1 MGMSNQRFYLLF
13 RQVFLEVEQTLRQW
27 QADPAQSRQLNA
39 ALDKLRRDF
48 FADKVFPALMG
59 PWLAWQALRPDGDT
73 AALAT
78 LGAAHTLFY
87 AFLDLTDDVEDHE
100 LSPADWAP
108 GSEPVAINTGTGLLF
123 LSLLALERL
132 NQHGVAPQVIS
143 HLRLMF
149 CQAGWLLTAGQHRD
163 LISPQ
168 GVFQRPEEAIL
179 TMQLKTGTSV
189 KLYFQTA
196 AHLAGASAEIENLFA
211 QLGEEIGI
219 MSQIRG
225 DYLNIWEYLPS
236 SDLSNRCQ
244 TLPILVGV
252 QSLSP
257 ADRETLLT
265 ALDKADRDQAAHT
278 VIRYLLDKCNCRQ
291 YLNRCLEERLQKTA
305 SYLAALAQAG
315 VQTQELALFLARVK
329 PID

>member
-1 MGMSNQRFYLLF
+1 MSNERFYLLF
-13 RQVFLEVEQTLRQW
+13 RQVFLEVEQVLRQW
-27 QADPAQSRQLNA
+27 QTDSAQSRQLNA

-48 FADKVFPALMG
+48 FSDKVFPALIG
-59 PWLAWQALRPDGDT
+59 PWLAWQALHPESQT
-73 AALAT
+73 YALAT

-100 LSPADWAP
+100 LSETDWP
-108 GSEPVAINTGTGLLF
+108 PDSEPVAINTGTGLLF
-123 LSLLALERL
+123 LALLALERL
-132 NQHGVAPQVIS
+132 SKQGVSQEVIA

-149 CQAGWLLTAGQHRD
+149 CQAGWSLTAGQHRD

-168 GVFQRPEEAIL
+168 GVFKSPDEAIL
-179 TMQLKTGTSV
+179 TMKLKTGTSV

-196 AHLAGASAEIENLFA
+196 AHLAGASAEVENCFA

-219 MSQIRG
+219 MSQMRG

-244 TLPILVGV
+244 TLPVLIGLE
-252 QSLSP
+252 QLSGS
-257 ADRETLLT
+257 DRETLLT
-265 ALDKADRDQAAHT
+265 ALEQADQDQAAHT
-278 VIRYLLDKCNCRQ
+278 VIRYLLDKCQCRL
-291 YLNRCLEERLQKTA
+291 YLNRYLEERLLKA
-305 SYLAALAQAG
+305 RIYLKELAKAG
-315 VQTQELALFLARVK
+315 VQVDELDLFLARIK

>member
-1 MGMSNQRFYLLF
+1 MSNQRFYLLF
-13 RQVFLEVEQTLRQW
+13 RQVFLEVELVLRQW
-27 QADPAQSRQLNA
+27 QADASQSRQLNT

-48 FADKVFPALMG
+48 FSDKVFPALIG
-59 PWLAWQALRPDGDT
+59 PWLAWQALHPESQSP
-73 AALAT
+73 ALAS

-87 AFLDLTDDVEDHE
+87 AFLDLTDDVEDDE
-100 LSPADWAP
+100 LSETDWPP

-123 LSLLALERL
+123 LSLLTLERL
-132 NQHGVAPQVIS
+132 NEHGIPPEVIS

-168 GVFQRPEEAIL
+168 GVFKHPDEAIL
-179 TMQLKTGTSV
+179 TMKLKTGTSV

-196 AHLAGASAEIENLFA
+196 AHLAGASAEIENIFA

-219 MSQIRG
+219 MSQMRG
-225 DYLNIWEYLPS
+225 DFLNIWEYLPS

-244 TLPILVGV
+244 TLPVLIGLE
-252 QSLSP
+252 QLSE

-265 ALDKADRDQAAHT
+265 ALAKADRDQAAHT
-278 VIRYLLDKCNCRQ
+278 VIRYLLDKANCRAH
-291 YLNRCLEERLQKTA
+291 LNRHLKERLLKTA
-305 SYLAALAQAG
+305 GYLERLKQAG
-315 VQTQELALFLARVK
+315 VQTEELELFLARMR